1 MFCPNCGK
9 EYFENQN
16 FCRYCGAK
24 LNENNVNVE
33 NNEINENNV
42 NNENNEN
49 STISQDFSENQQI
62 KENSVEEGNV
72 KTVYNIDLITGV
84 PSEGNINQSGKDG
97 EAEETDKTAETDEN
111 SGDVEAL
118 GQEDKSEEQKTN
130 FDEISE
136 NEEYKKYKK
145 ELLQKRTQYLD
156 KQVAE
161 KRTEEFEKQQKKLS
175 SKAIVGIGVL
185 VIFLVFFGNLL
196 WSIDVE
202 TQITPSE
209 TGEAPELNLPTEDE
223 RTYTQEPERTVQEE
237 PPVVEENSGMY
248 SEKAEET
255 PEQDKAAEDKP
266 IEKQAANPQ
275 HEPIKEVKEVK
286 KAPAPVEPPI
296 PPMPKVQEP
305 SLNFE
310 PVGN

>member
-16 FCRYCGAK
+16 FCRYCGTK
-24 LNENNVNVE
+24 LNNCDENSVQPEEQIIAENQPIQETVE
-33 NNEINENNV
+33 NNTE
-42 NNENNEN
+42 
-49 STISQDFSENQQI
+49 
-62 KENSVEEGNV
+62 
-72 KTVYNIDLITGV
+72 KTVYNIDLITGTH
-84 PSEGNINQSGKDG
+84 SESYEENSGMGETVDNENTQSSS
-97 EAEETDKTAETDEN
+97 AETD
-111 SGDVEAL
+111 
-118 GQEDKSEEQKTN
+118 

-175 SKAIVGIGVL
+175 PKVVAGISGLVVL
-185 VIFLVFFGNLL
+185 LVLFGNLL

-223 RTYTQEPERTVQEE
+223 RAYTQEPSVQEE
-237 PPVVEENSGMY
+237 PPIVEAKDGIYSDKNEEPLEEKTEKTENS
-248 SEKAEET
+248 
-255 PEQDKAAEDKP
+255 
-266 IEKQAANPQ
+266 EKQETQTAKQ
-275 HEPIKEVKEVK
+275 VIKQEPVKEVKEVK
-286 KAPAPVEPPI
+286 KAPAEPPI

-305 SLNFE
+305 SLNFD
-310 PVGN
+310 PISN